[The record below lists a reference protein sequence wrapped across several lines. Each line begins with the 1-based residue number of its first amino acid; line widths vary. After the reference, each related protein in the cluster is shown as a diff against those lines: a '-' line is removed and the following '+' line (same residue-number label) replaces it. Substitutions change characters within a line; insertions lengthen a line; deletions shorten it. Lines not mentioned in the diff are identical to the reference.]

1 MNKMNIK
8 SIVNQVLKESNG
20 KNVISFNVEFR
31 YDGQILPKDILDMG
45 QNIADAIDT
54 QIANV
59 GMTSD
64 TTDAYITGF
73 MIYDS
78 TGRKVA
84 RSAY

>member
-1 MNKMNIK
+1 MNIK

-59 GMTSD
+59 G
-64 TTDAYITGF
+64 ITPNNADLAGF

-78 TGRKVA
+78 SGRKVA
-84 RSAY
+84 RGNF